1 MALLRGVF
9 VVAGKRTPFGAFGG
23 MLKDLTATDLAVH
36 ASCAALKAGGI
47 KSEIVDSVVV
57 GNVIQT
63 SSDAAYIARHVGL
76 RAGIPV
82 PVPALTVNRLCGS
95 GFQAIVT
102 GSQEICL
109 GEGSIVLCAGSESMT
124 QAPYA
129 VRNIRFGTKFGT
141 DLKMEDTLWAGLTDL
156 HIKTPMGITAEN
168 VAEKYGVTRQDADQ
182 YAMQTQRRWKAA
194 QEEGRFEAEMV
205 PVEVKVRKGV
215 ETMTRDEHARP
226 DITEQQLAKLPPV
239 FKKEGTV
246 TAGNASGV
254 CDGAAAV
261 VLAGEQAIKQHNLT
275 PLARIVAYHVSGCDP
290 NIMGIGPVSAVKGAL
305 DKSGLSLKEMD
316 LIEVNEAFASQY
328 LGVER
333 ELGLDRERTNVDGG
347 AIAIGHPLGSS
358 GARIVVHLVY
368 ELRRRKGKYAI
379 GSACIGGGQGI
390 AVILENMS

>member
-23 MLKDLTATDLAVH
+23 MLKDHTATDLAVL

-57 GNVIQT
+57 GNVMQS

-109 GEGSIVLCAGSESMT
+109 GEGSVVLCAGSESMT

-141 DLKMEDTLWAGLTDL
+141 DLKMEDTLWTGLTDL
-156 HIKTPMGITAEN
+156 HIKTPMGVTAEN
-168 VAEKYGVTRQDADQ
+168 IAEKYGVTRQDADQ
-182 YAMQTQRRWKAA
+182 YAMQTQHRWKAA

-215 ETMTRDEHARP
+215 ETMTKDEHARP

-254 CDGAAAV
+254 CDGAAAA

-290 NIMGIGPVSAVKGAL
+290 NIMGIGPVPAIKGAL
-305 DKSGLSLKEMD
+305 DKAGLSLKEMD

-333 ELGLDRERTNVDGG
+333 ELGLDRERTNVNGG

-358 GARIVVHLVY
+358 GARIIVHLVH